1 MIRSAASPDRTP
13 AGAWPAAH
21 APAELVTGY
30 DYAAVFELSGRPGEV
45 HQDVIT
51 VSPDAMFVAMAIS
64 YGLDERRGRPLPLT
78 VPQPPPPVTPGT
90 FVPAAHIELGLLP
103 PDALITGFRVA
114 PAMEP
119 VVFTVPAP
127 GTVGPV
133 PPLTF
138 SSNALPLSFAPRL
151 LERVVRPED
160 FSFFLNI
167 VDTAS
172 GRELQDEPMH
182 SLASLGRSDGK
193 RPFRPLARPMTFL
206 PRTTVRL
213 QVSEQS
219 LVLPGSTLFIVLHGY
234 RIYTTSGC
242 SEAFVRSLSPS
253 QPTVTGE
260 SAVPFDYVASL
271 ELTGR
276 AGNLVSEEIAVHTD
290 NRFVATA
297 IGYGLEPEPTDVQ
310 IGLPGSNPVNL
321 DTLALRAFPPDALRD
336 GIRLRSGF
344 ARFAFSTGGALASVP
359 RDLADRMFERLNRPE
374 QVSFLYSIFD
384 GGTGRDLQNRPIHNV
399 AGLGDASGDR
409 PFKALVRPMQFLPRS
424 TIRVTVEERF
434 GRGRLYFVLQG
445 YKVTGAPARG
455 LR

>member
-1 MIRSAASPDRTP
+1 MIRSASAGTAP
-13 AGAWPAAH
+13 APGWPAPQSTAD
-21 APAELVTGY
+21 LVTGY
-30 DYAAVFELSGRPGEV
+30 DYAAVFELSGRPGDV

-51 VSPDAMFVAMAIS
+51 ISPDAVFVAVAIS
-64 YGLDERRGRPLPLT
+64 YGLDERRGRPLSFT
-78 VPQPPPPVTPGT
+78 VPPPPPPVTPGT
-90 FVPAAHIELGLLP
+90 FVPADHIALGLLP

-119 VVFTVPAP
+119 VVFNLPPP
-127 GTVGPV
+127 GAGGRV
-133 PPLTF
+133 PPLSF
-138 SSNALPLSFAPRL
+138 SSNELPLSFAPRL
-151 LERVVRPED
+151 LERIVRPED
-160 FSFFLNI
+160 FTFFLNI

-219 LVLPGSTLFIVLHGY
+219 LVAPGSTLFIVLHGY
-234 RIYTTSGC
+234 RVYASSGC
-242 SEAFVRSLSPS
+242 SEAFVRSLSPV
-253 QPTVTGE
+253 QPTATGE
-260 SAVPFDYVASL
+260 AAVPFDYVASL

-276 AGNLVSEEIAVHTD
+276 AGNLVNEEIAVHTD

-297 IGYGLEPEPTDVQ
+297 IGYGLEPGPTDVA
-310 IGLPGSNPVNL
+310 ILPGNNPVNL
-321 DTLALRAFPPDALRD
+321 ATLPLGAFPAEALRD

-344 ARFAFSTGGALASVP
+344 ARFAFASGGALATVP
-359 RDLADRMFERLNRPE
+359 RELAERMFERLNRAE

-409 PFKALVRPMQFLPRS
+409 PFKALVRPMQFMPRS

-445 YKVTGAPARG
+445 YKVTGEPARA